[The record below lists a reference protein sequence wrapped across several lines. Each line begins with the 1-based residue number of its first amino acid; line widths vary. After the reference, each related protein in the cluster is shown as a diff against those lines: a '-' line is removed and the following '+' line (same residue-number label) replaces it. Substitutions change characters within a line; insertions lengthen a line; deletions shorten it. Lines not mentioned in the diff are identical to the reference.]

1 MGRYQTPK
9 IVFQTA
15 MAISY
20 ELAPLQLY
28 YQFPQIINGVNIF
41 ILGFLL
47 LIIVT
52 FLENETYRLQV
63 SVCQHDYLRNSLPR
77 NLKLKSILEGLVSN

>member
-1 MGRYQTPK
+1 MGWHLRN
-9 IVFQTA
+9 
-15 MAISY
+15 
-20 ELAPLQLY
+20 
-28 YQFPQIINGVNIF
+28 YQFPQIINGVKIF

-63 SVCQHDYLRNSLPR
+63 SVCQHDYLRNSLVR
-77 NLKLKSILEGLVSN
+77 NLKFKSILEVLVSN